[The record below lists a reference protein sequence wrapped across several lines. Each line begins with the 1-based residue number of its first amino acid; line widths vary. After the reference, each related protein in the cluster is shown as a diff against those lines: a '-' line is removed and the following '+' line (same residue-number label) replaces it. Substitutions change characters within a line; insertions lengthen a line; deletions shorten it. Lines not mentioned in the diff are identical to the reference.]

1 MRSTIDKAGRV
12 VIPRRLRDEV
22 GMHAGDV
29 EITVDGAAVRIE
41 PLAGEELIEEHGRL
55 VIPASG
61 AVVDDDIVRELRD
74 ADQR

>member
-12 VIPRRLRDEV
+12 VIPRHIRDEI
-22 GMHAGDV
+22 GLRAGEV

-41 PLAGEELIEEHGRL
+41 PLSGEGLVEKHGRL
-55 VIPASG
+55 VISG
-61 AVVDDDIVRELRD
+61 SGDVIDDEVVRALRD